1 VEATEREPARRHRR
15 FSVRV
20 PVDYV
25 IEGRPRSDHAVN
37 LSAGGAYIETS
48 DPQPLGTRIQL
59 RFYLVERNE
68 SLDVEGEVTWVN
80 ASDAPLDPQTPPG
93 MAFRF
98 DNPISAVMLVTLM
111 TARF

>member
-1 VEATEREPARRHRR
+1 M
-15 FSVRV
+15 RV

-37 LSAGGAYIETS
+37 LSAGGAYIETI
-48 DPQPLGTRIQL
+48 DPRPLGTRIKL

-80 ASDAPLDPQTPPG
+80 TGDAPLDPQTPPG
-93 MAFRF
+93 MALRF

>member
-1 VEATEREPARRHRR
+1 MVSSEREPARRHRR

-25 IEGRPRSDHAVN
+25 IEGHPRSDHAVN
-37 LSAGGAYIETS
+37 LSAGGAYIETNN
-48 DPQPLGTRIQL
+48 PQPLGARIQL
-59 RFYLVERNE
+59 RFYIAERNE

-80 ASDAPLDPQTPPG
+80 PNDAPLDPQTPPG

-111 TARF
+111 TA

>member
-1 VEATEREPARRHRR
+1 
-15 FSVRV
+15 
-20 PVDYV
+20 
-25 IEGRPRSDHAVN
+25 VN
-37 LSAGGAYIETS
+37 LSAGGTYIETN
-48 DPQPLGTRIQL
+48 DPQPLGTRIRLQ
-59 RFYLVERNE
+59 FYIVDRNE

-93 MAFRF
+93 MAFSF